1 MLVIG
6 QTADSISMMLDAI
19 RTVSD
24 RVSYCDDEPTLNV
37 VVIRQLVAENNVSGN
52 ALKLQFNIFL
62 RFSQDQQVGFHP
74 LWCSGH
80 FIKLEQWE
88 CW

>member
-52 ALKLQFNIFL
+52 ALKLQFNIFFDFRWINRL
-62 RFSQDQQVGFHP
+62 V
-74 LWCSGH
+74 
-80 FIKLEQWE
+80 FIHCGVVVIL
-88 CW
+88 